1 MQWQGAHTSILLPA
15 DAGSVLKVVVLQK
28 TSLATTE
35 EVVLEELQVFKVL
48 FAVLLAREGDSGVG
62 LGWGHT

>member
-1 MQWQGAHTSILLPA
+1 MQWQGAHTSVLLPA
-15 DAGSVLKVVVLQK
+15 DTGSVLKVVVLQK

-48 FAVLLAREGDSGVG
+48 FAVLLAREGGSGVG